1 MKIQFFIK
9 TINGK
14 LIIYSEKLI
23 IMYQLFPSELTKIHI
38 ATKANETNT
47 EKKSFKKARC
57 CCNKKVTIEF

>member
-1 MKIQFFIK
+1 
-9 TINGK
+9 
-14 LIIYSEKLI
+14 
-23 IMYQLFPSELTKIHI
+23 MYQLFPSELTKIHI